1 MIKAR
6 SQAIPK
12 QTQARPRGR
21 APIKMDFVREKT
33 LLVAFLAGKG
43 LKLTRQR
50 ETVVDEIFSSRGH
63 FEAEDIVE
71 RLKHKRARV
80 SRATVYRTLEL
91 LQECR
96 LVEKINFGT
105 SRSFYEHIH
114 LGMHHD
120 HIICTRCN
128 VVIEFVD
135 ERIEKLQEEIC
146 ASHGIRLNSHSMR
159 LFGECKVCRL
169 GKDGPYRPDSAA
181 PRVAPR
187 TAAQA

>member
-1 MIKAR
+1 MNREQSVVGGRSAR
-6 SQAIPK
+6 VSQRDLHK
-12 QTQARPRGR
+12 V
-21 APIKMDFVREKT
+21 DFAREKS
-33 LLVAFLAGKG
+33 LFVAFLESKS

-50 ETVVDEIFSSRGH
+50 EVVVDEIFASGGH
-63 FEAEDIVE
+63 FEAEDMVE
-71 RLKHKRARV
+71 RLKRKKARV

-105 SRSFYEHIH
+105 SRSFYEHVH
-114 LGMHHD
+114 VGQHHD

-135 ERIEKLQEEIC
+135 DRIEKLQEEIC
-146 ASHGIRLNSHSMR
+146 TSNGIVLRSHSMR

-169 GKDGPYRPDSAA
+169 GKDDPQ
-181 PRVAPR
+181 RVANADRPPQQVPAR
-187 TAAQA
+187 P